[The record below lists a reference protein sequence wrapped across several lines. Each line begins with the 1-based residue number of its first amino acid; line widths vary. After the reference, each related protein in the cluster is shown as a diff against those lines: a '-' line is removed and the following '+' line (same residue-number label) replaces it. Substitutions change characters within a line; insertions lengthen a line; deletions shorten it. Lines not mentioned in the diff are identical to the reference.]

1 MCASVSYL
9 AASVRLGNES
19 SHTSDNTVIVTSAVD
34 EAELVFLRSRAGNL
48 SPETEIRRARIWL
61 EYF

>member
-19 SHTSDNTVIVTSAVD
+19 SHTSDNTVIVRSAVD
-34 EAELVFLRSRAGNL
+34 EAELVFLRSRAGSL
-48 SPETEIRRARIWL
+48 SPETEITHTRI
-61 EYF
+61 